1 MTRTTTGTISTTVKL
16 KDGRFFVGKYDMTDH
31 INKIDPTFAK
41 YAELPEEEF
50 EVEYEID
57 LSVSRN
63 HGTRETP
70 DEIFFEVS
78 EVWVD
83 NGLMTKEMVAVFGE
97 EDLIF
102 NANID

>member
-16 KDGRFFVGKYDMTDH
+16 KDGRFYVRNIDMTDQ
-31 INKIDPTFAK
+31 INSIDPTFAK
-41 YAELPEEEF
+41 YAELPQEEL

-70 DEIFFEVS
+70 DETFYEVS
-78 EVWVD
+78 EVWLD
-83 NGLMTKEMVAVFGE
+83 GGLKTSEMVAVFGE
-97 EDLIF
+97 EDLIKHSH
-102 NANID
+102 ID